1 MPHKPSSIA
10 GHLPRKR
17 FGQNFLHDRSVID
30 KIVRAINP
38 QAGQHLVEIG
48 PGLGAL
54 TAPLLKVA
62 GELEAVEIDRDVI
75 AILEQRCESQGKL
88 TVHSGDVLKF
98 DFRTLATRG
107 EKLRL
112 VGNLPYNIST
122 PILFHL
128 LSQAEVVQDMHFM
141 LQKEVVE
148 RLTAM
153 PNSKEY
159 GRLSIMVQYR
169 CQTHALFLV
178 PPTAF
183 DPPPHVESAIIR
195 LVPYTA
201 LPHPALDEQHFAQLV
216 NQAFTQRR
224 KTLRNALKNVVH
236 DEQWQQLNINPTAR
250 PETLSVAE
258 FVALSNGLHHASNPA
273 T

>member
-169 CQTHALFLV
+169 CQTHA
-178 PPTAF
+178 
-183 DPPPHVESAIIR
+183 
-195 LVPYTA
+195 
-201 LPHPALDEQHFAQLV
+201 
-216 NQAFTQRR
+216 TQRR